1 MNDNQV
7 SQKLLNKLAVEI
19 YNNTLLE
26 SKVEELQAKINE
38 LEANKEEKDGE

>member
-26 SKVEELQAKINE
+26 SKVEELQAENDRLK
-38 LEANKEEKDGE
+38 AEKDKKD